1 MTARS
6 DEMTDDDDDAIIG
19 LSDDDVASTVYC
31 DKVYQL
37 RPCSGNFSETEAP

>member
-19 LSDDDVASTVYC
+19 LSDDDVASTVTIIRVARIQFL
-31 DKVYQL
+31 D
-37 RPCSGNFSETEAP
+37 F

>member
-19 LSDDDVASTVYC
+19 LSDDDVASTE
-31 DKVYQL
+31 DGKA
-37 RPCSGNFSETEAP
+37 R